1 MRKMSKIVEE
11 QLILLS
17 LNHELETAVDAV
29 SWKPG
34 NRMRVILELDV
45 EEEGVRLHG
54 FEFRYRNPSMK
65 MILHSEWVRP

>member
-1 MRKMSKIVEE
+1 MKKMSEIVAE
-11 QLILLS
+11 QLVLLAV
-17 LNHELETAVDAV
+17 NPELKGSVDAV

-34 NRMRVILELDV
+34 NRLRVVLELDV

-65 MILHSEWVRP
+65 MIPHSEWVRP